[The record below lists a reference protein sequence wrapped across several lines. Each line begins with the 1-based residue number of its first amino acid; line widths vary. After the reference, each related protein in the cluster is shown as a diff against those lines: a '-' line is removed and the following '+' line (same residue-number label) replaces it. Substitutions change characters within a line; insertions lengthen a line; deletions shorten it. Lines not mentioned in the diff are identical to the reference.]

1 MSAPNCS
8 WRTLF
13 CQPAISPS
21 ARMTNQS
28 PMKNIAAGTAPS
40 RGLARVCGVTSASK
54 IFPAKNGVAAFAA
67 ASSKLNTPITASI
80 LRYGARYFLKIAT
93 PRRMLICCAVLA
105 IDTKSHYSSNSRV
118 AAGIAVVGLGSA
130 GAPVNRSAIEV
141 RPLKPHAQEPIGKGL
156 AGGGAPED
164 GGADGLTS
172 TDPLLE
178 TVSSVLPEPE
188 DGLVDHAYSAGEDH
202 RAKRDDHHLRRWPDD
217 GHRQEETDE

>member
-80 LRYGARYFLKIAT
+80 VRYGARYFLKIAT
-93 PRRMLICCAVLA
+93 PRPVLIFFAFFA
-105 IDTKSHYSSNSRV
+105 IDTKFHYCRTSGV
-118 AAGIAVVGLGSA
+118 AGEFGVVGLSSD
-130 GAPVNRSAIEV
+130 GARENRSGVEV
-141 RPLKPHAQEPIGKGL
+141 RPLKPHAQEPIGKVL
-156 AGGGAPED
+156 AGRGAPED
-164 GGADGLTS
+164 GGADGMTS

-217 GHRQEETDE
+217 GHRQEET